1 VRHAPRSAWL
11 GARWALGAAGAEA
24 ALLTGFTGAL
34 LAACLLAL
42 QRAPAP
48 DAAGAQP
55 EALAALQGALERV
68 RPEALPQPDH
78 EPHNCTAS
86 RGRSDLRMCL
96 APRQCHA
103 RRRQRGGAA
112 TVGGRQVL
120 VGLLAAP

>member
-48 DAAGAQP
+48 DAAGASHS
-55 EALAALQGALERV
+55 R
-68 RPEALPQPDH
+68 RPAH
-78 EPHNCTAS
+78 TKHW
-86 RGRSDLRMCL
+86 
-96 APRQCHA
+96 
-103 RRRQRGGAA
+103 A
-112 TVGGRQVL
+112 TVAPQHRACRAPQ
-120 VGLLAAP
+120 AA